1 MRLWGKSVFQKT
13 SVTNKNETKP
23 SETRR

>member
-13 SVTNKNETKP
+13 SVYKQNETKP